1 MIERSAG
8 SNRRLTIGWT
18 KKSRSAMP
26 DETAAVLETMRTV
39 GVHSFVLGKV
49 KDEAEAVRMFR
60 EHFDQLV
67 NLCQK

>member
-1 MIERSAG
+1 MADEEAAILEIMRS
-8 SNRRLTIGWT
+8 
-18 KKSRSAMP
+18 
-26 DETAAVLETMRTV
+26 V
-39 GVHSFVLGKV
+39 GVYDFVMGKV

>member
-1 MIERSAG
+1 
-8 SNRRLTIGWT
+8 
-18 KKSRSAMP
+18 MP
-26 DETAAVLETMRTV
+26 DETTEIIEIMRDV
-39 GVHSFVLGKV
+39 GVYDFVMGKV